1 MSARSEKFG
10 DPAQDAA
17 QLLLRLGFVILFV
30 GVPLGAV
37 FSRRLLFILMPLG
50 AALLLVAAAL
60 DLPNGALDRLRRL
73 ALRPV
78 VSALLILLAWAG
90 LSLIWTPFFGPAS
103 ERYVKTLGTIVL
115 AATAARFLPR
125 RTKTSNLYLVP
136 IGVVIAAIS
145 AVATAF
151 VSPELAR
158 SGVDVE
164 GSILD
169 RAALGLAVLMWPTL
183 GAVSA
188 RERWLY
194 GGLVA
199 IAVAITAIMVLM
211 PGAMLGLG
219 VGALAAVTA
228 MTEPQKAGRTWGGV
242 FGALIVIS
250 PALIWGLHVVHTDR
264 LFGAGAVGQ
273 QLAVWADLIQ
283 GESLRLVTGH
293 GFDTLSRS
301 IAAGYLPAS
310 TPRSM
315 LFEIWYEL
323 GVLGGLA
330 MGLVVYRAFRAAGDH
345 PSPIAPFHIGGL
357 VCLTVIALSGES
369 TFQLWWITMVS
380 MAGIAFTSAAAAQ
393 YRSDRPGVVIAGR
406 QPTPAS

>member
-199 IAVAITAIMVLM
+199 IAVAITAIMVWM

-242 FGALIVIS
+242 FGALIVSS

-315 LFEIWYEL
+315 LF
-323 GVLGGLA
+323 
-330 MGLVVYRAFRAAGDH
+330 
-345 PSPIAPFHIGGL
+345 
-357 VCLTVIALSGES
+357 
-369 TFQLWWITMVS
+369 
-380 MAGIAFTSAAAAQ
+380 
-393 YRSDRPGVVIAGR
+393 
-406 QPTPAS
+406 